1 MRKVYDRFGIRIA
14 AGVAAMLT
22 LAGCGTQGG
31 PKESTTASPTPTAT
45 VMAAAMPSPT
55 PVSTTV
61 QKSAAPTPTPTPSY
75 AGQAVCIAK
84 ESANIRASAGT
95 DAEVLGKLP
104 AGDTVDVVEY
114 TSGWAK
120 IVYGSLEGYVSRDY
134 LLALRGPDI
143 AVPSGEWTMILVNQ
157 WSLLPD
163 GYEAELADFE
173 GGQVDARIS
182 DICTAMFAAAAED
195 GVEFKLV
202 DAYRSYETQSAQF
215 EAKVQSYI
223 AQGYSREDA
232 EREASTITAR
242 PNTSEHQTG
251 LALDIV
257 TPSYTK
263 RNKGFANTLAF
274 KWLWANAANYGFI
287 MRYPDGKADITG
299 VIYEPWHWRFVG
311 VEAAQAMRQS
321 GQCLEEYL
329 GG

>member
-1 MRKVYDRFGIRIA
+1 MRKYYSKIGIRIA
-14 AGVAAMLT
+14 AMAVAVLT
-22 LAGCGTQGG
+22 LAGCGTQGAPQG
-31 PKESTTASPTPTAT
+31 SVVSTATPTAT
-45 VMAAAMPSPT
+45 VAPSAT
-55 PVSTTV
+55 
-61 QKSAAPTPTPTPSY
+61 SAATPIPTTAPKIATPTPLPTPAY
-75 AGQAVCIAK
+75 AGQAVCIAN
-84 ESANIRASAGT
+84 ESANIRAAAGT
-95 DAEVLGKLP
+95 DSDIVGTLP
-104 AGDTVDVVEY
+104 ADETVYVVEY
-114 TSGWAK
+114 MDGWAQ
-120 IVYGSLEGYVSRDY
+120 IVYGDIEGYVSRDY
-134 LLALRGPDI
+134 LLALRSPDI
-143 AVPSGEWTMILVNQ
+143 AVPSGDWTMILVNQ

-163 GYEAELADFE
+163 DYEVELADFE
-173 GGQVDARIS
+173 GGQVDARIY
-182 DICTAMFAAAAED
+182 DICTAMFADAAED
-195 GVEFKLV
+195 GVDFKLV

-223 AQGYSREDA
+223 DKGYSREDA

-251 LALDIV
+251 LVLDIV

-274 KWLWANAANYGFI
+274 KWLWANAASYGFI
-287 MRYPDGKADITG
+287 MRYPDGKTDITG